1 MNNRCI
7 QIFLVTILL
16 VSLSG
21 SNAEQVEETRSQE
34 AETSLQDL
42 NESEI
47 FVVTVDSTNL
57 RFTPD
62 SITVTEKDSVRFFW
76 TNQLLPHNA
85 VERNGLFDSGQTA
98 RNVDYTYTFE
108 VGENGT
114 YEYICEPHEAVGMIG
129 TIIVE
134 PLPENQE
141 EPEIVPDDEDEM
153 VEPQSSAINSVIS
166 LGLVSIAVGLSG
178 FLTVASIRSTS
189 VHEQIIHVSAYSVQ
203 QQTHLDLTLV

>member
-7 QIFLVTILL
+7 QICLVTILL

-21 SNAEQVEETRSQE
+21 SNAEQVG
-34 AETSLQDL
+34 ETSTQQVDSSFQDV
-42 NESEI
+42 NESEV

-62 SITVTEKDSVRFFW
+62 SITVTEKDTVRFFW
-76 TNQLLPHNA
+76 SDEILPHNA
-85 VERNGLFDSGQTA
+85 VERNGLFDSGETA

-129 TIIVE
+129 TIVVE

-153 VEPQSSAINSVIS
+153 VDPQSSAINSVIS

-189 VHEQIIHVSAYSVQ
+189 VHE
-203 QQTHLDLTLV
+203 

>member
-1 MNNRCI
+1 MNNQCI
-7 QIFLVTILL
+7 QICLVTILL
-16 VSLSG
+16 VCLSG
-21 SNAEQVEETRSQE
+21 SNAEQVEGISTQQVDSSFQNV
-34 AETSLQDL
+34 
-42 NESEI
+42 NESEV

-76 TNQLLPHNA
+76 SDEILPHNA
-85 VERNGLFDSGQTA
+85 VERNGLFDSGETA

-129 TIIVE
+129 TIVVE

-141 EPEIVPDDEDEM
+141 EAEVLPDDKDEM
-153 VEPQSSAINSVIS
+153 IEPQSSAINSVIS
-166 LGLVSIAVGLSG
+166 LGLVSIAIGLSG
-178 FLTVASIRSTS
+178 FLTLASIRSS
-189 VHEQIIHVSAYSVQ
+189 SA
-203 QQTHLDLTLV
+203 LE